1 MSVVH
6 VRYYTDPA
14 CPWSWAL
21 EPAVRRLQNEFDA
34 GLRFTYV
41 MCGMLGG
48 RGDPLELV
56 GEMLEAS
63 QNGMPVDPR
72 LWLSGAP
79 ASSHPACIAVK
90 AAGDQGQ
97 EARYLRRLREGFQ
110 CRRRKLD
117 NGDSL
122 LEEAR
127 VLGGLDLE
135 RFRIDLASHA
145 TLEAF
150 GADLA
155 RAHNVPE
162 EHQAPGTGRVVLPS
176 LEFQGEGHQSAVYGY
191 ADHAALRDAALAAG
205 AEPRPEAERARTVE
219 EALRR
224 FESMA
229 TVEVAAVCELPG
241 PRAPAELWR
250 LASEWRVRPE
260 RLGSGEL
267 WALA

>member
-1 MSVVH
+1 M
-6 VRYYTDPA
+6 
-14 CPWSWAL
+14 
-21 EPAVRRLQNEFDA
+21 RRLQDEFDDS
-34 GLRFTYV
+34 LQFTYV
-41 MCGMLGG
+41 MCGMLRE
-48 RGDPLELV
+48 RGDPLELI

-63 QNGMPVDPR
+63 EKGMPVDPR
-72 LWLSGAP
+72 LWLNGAP
-79 ASSHPACIAVK
+79 GSSHPACIAVK

-117 NGDSL
+117 SGESL

-127 VLGGLDLE
+127 MLGGFDLE

-150 GADLA
+150 GADLDRA
-155 RAHNVPE
+155 RSVPE
-162 EHQAPGTGRVVLPS
+162 KHKAPGTDRVVLPS
-176 LEFQGEGHQSAVYGY
+176 LEFQGDGPQSAVYGY
-191 ADHAALRDAALAAG
+191 ADHAVLREAAMTAG
-205 AEPRPEAERARTVE
+205 AQPRPGAERAPTVE

-224 FESMA
+224 FQPMA
-229 TVEVAAVCELPG
+229 TAEVAAVCQLPG

-267 WALA
+267 WTLA

>member
-1 MSVVH
+1 M
-6 VRYYTDPA
+6 
-14 CPWSWAL
+14 
-21 EPAVRRLQNEFDA
+21 RRLQDEFD
-34 GLRFTYV
+34 GSLRFTYV
-41 MCGMLGG
+41 MCGMLRG

-56 GEMLEAS
+56 SEMLEAS

-72 LWLSGAP
+72 LWLDGAP

-90 AAGDQGQ
+90 AASDQGQ

-117 NGDSL
+117 NGDAL

-127 VLGGLDLE
+127 ALGGFDLE
-135 RFRIDLASHA
+135 RFRIDVASHA

-150 GADLA
+150 GADLERA
-155 RAHNVPE
+155 RNVPQ
-162 EHQAPGTGRVVLPS
+162 EHRVPGTGRVVLPS
-176 LEFQGEGHQSAVYGY
+176 LEFQGEGRQSAVYGF

-205 AEPRPEAERARTVE
+205 AEPRPDAERAPTVE

-224 FESMA
+224 FEAMA
-229 TVEVAAVCELPG
+229 TVEVAAVCRLPG

-250 LASEWRVRPE
+250 LAGEWRVKPE